1 MLNEEEIINKIK
13 NTKNLSEKISKIIY
27 FLDSEIDFL
36 KNPYKPVKWSS
47 QGNEYKEMI
56 NDLWELKDSCVTF
69 LNEIEVKKRQRD
81 LKNEIIAK
89 KVIEQ
94 WSIIKNKI
102 DILNKLI
109 ISYNKKFPKNQLK
122 TLEELT
128 GLKIKPAVKTK
139 YFNY

>member
-1 MLNEEEIINKIK
+1 
-13 NTKNLSEKISKIIY
+13 
-27 FLDSEIDFL
+27 
-36 KNPYKPVKWSS
+36 
-47 QGNEYKEMI
+47 MI

-69 LNEIEVKKRQRD
+69 LNEIETKKRQRD

-109 ISYNKKFPKNQLK
+109 LRYNKKFPKNQLK

>member
-69 LNEIEVKKRQRD
+69 LNEIEAKKRQRD

-102 DILNKLI
+102 DTLNKLI
-109 ISYNKKFPKNQLK
+109 LNYNKKFPKNQLK

-128 GLKIKPAVKTK
+128 GLKIKPTVKTK

>member
-69 LNEIEVKKRQRD
+69 LNEIEAKKRQRD

-102 DILNKLI
+102 DTLNKLI
-109 ISYNKKFPKNQLK
+109 LNYNKKFPKNQLK

>member
-1 MLNEEEIINKIK
+1 MK
-13 NTKNLSEKISKIIY
+13 KISKIIY

-69 LNEIEVKKRQRD
+69 LNEIEAKKRQRD

-109 ISYNKKFPKNQLK
+109 LSYNKKFPKNQLK
-122 TLEELT
+122 MLEELT

>member
-69 LNEIEVKKRQRD
+69 LNEIEAKKRQRD

-94 WSIIKNKI
+94 WSIIKSKI
-102 DILNKLI
+102 DTLNKLI
-109 ISYNKKFPKNQLK
+109 LNYNKKFPKNQLK

>member
-69 LNEIEVKKRQRD
+69 LNEIEAKKRQRD

-94 WSIIKNKI
+94 WSIIKSKI
-102 DILNKLI
+102 DTLNKLI
-109 ISYNKKFPKNQLK
+109 LNYNKKFPKNQLK

-128 GLKIKPAVKTK
+128 GLKIKHTVKTK